1 MGGKNSCMPI
11 KTSTNQKENYKLGKH
26 ICNRSR
32 FISPIYQRER
42 ERDRGGGGDQ
52 HTDRK
57 MEKNINSL
65 QRKNWCKPKHGQPWT
80 EEESNK
86 NFIEKPFSIY

>member
-1 MGGKNSCMPI
+1 MPI
-11 KTSTNQKENYKLGKH
+11 KTSTNQKENYKLGKD

-42 ERDRGGGGDQ
+42 DRGGRGDQ
-52 HTDRK
+52 HSDKK

-65 QRKNWCKPKHGQPWT
+65 QRKN
-80 EEESNK
+80 
-86 NFIEKPFSIY
+86 